1 MRCNL
6 IKKSSASALIIFL
19 VLIICSV
26 FSSSV
31 FAANWFKL
39 RGTEPGGTAH
49 TLQVWGFLQPTFAHD
64 FSDEIEGA
72 IKAAGPVNGKL
83 PVPGTLPPAR
93 QTQDSFFLRRARL
106 GIRGTM
112 IPTGNDVDYFFLTEW
127 GQNGTNLPDHDAVVL
142 DASVTFNQLSRG
154 KDDDGLHNLGGRV
167 RVGQFLFSQTSEA
180 LSHSTPGRRVH
191 IWMPEATLAHA
202 LTRRVSNNAPG
213 NFAGTKVNGARD
225 IGIELFDFVEFGDV
239 DSPYEFTYSMAI
251 GNGDTIGQLNPDDN
265 YKTYYW
271 LSFAQLL
278 DNTRGPRRH
287 DWMVYGFYQNA
298 DISFNDD
305 LNNDGVSDNAQLHPG
320 RGELCSNFAAN
331 CGGGANV
338 FTDTGDT
345 TNLKNHRQEYYGLG
359 FEYFD
364 KVGSSQLRVNVEYQE
379 QKGLT
384 FDGAQSP
391 AVGINKGIRYQTS
404 GENTGYYVDLGYDIN
419 QWWGGRKRST
429 INLRYDVL
437 DRNVDNVS
445 REVHFETTTFSWE
458 YFFHKKARVTF
469 SYQARSFDADERA
482 DGSPAQTNGNAALD
496 AVGDRVG
503 LQITYIFK
511 NVALR

>member
-6 IKKSSASALIIFL
+6 IKKPSTSALLIFV

-64 FSDEIEGA
+64 YSEPINNTA
-72 IKAAGPVNGKL
+72 VKAAAPLSGTL
-83 PVPGTLPPAR
+83 PVPGTLPPTR
-93 QTQDSFFLRRARL
+93 QQQDSFFLRRARL

-112 IPTGNDVDYFFLTEW
+112 IPTSNAVDYFFLTEW
-127 GQNGTNLPDHDAVVL
+127 GQNGTTLPDHDAVVL
-142 DASVTFNQLSRG
+142 DASMTFNQMSRG
-154 KDDDGLHNLGGRV
+154 RDDEGLHNLGARV

-202 LTRRVSNNAPG
+202 LTRRVSDNGPG

-225 IGIELFDFVEFGDV
+225 QGIELFDFVEFGDP

-265 YKTYYW
+265 YRTYYW

-287 DWMVYGFYQNA
+287 DWMVYGWYQNG
-298 DISFNDD
+298 DIRFNDD
-305 LNNDGVSDNAQLHPG
+305 INGDGLPDSSQSVPSGGIHPVNGLGGTIDRAGTVGNAL
-320 RGELCSNFAAN
+320 
-331 CGGGANV
+331 
-338 FTDTGDT
+338 DKDY
-345 TNLKNHRQEYYGLG
+345 RQEYMGLG

-364 KVGSSQLRVNVEYQE
+364 KVGRSQLRVEVEYQVM
-379 QKGLT
+379 KGLT
-384 FDGAQSP
+384 FDGTTSP
-391 AVGINKGIRYQTS
+391 SAFFNKSNGLGLRYS
-404 GENTGYYVDLGYDIN
+404 PSSENTGYYADFGYDIN
-419 QWWGGRKRST
+419 YWWGGRKRST

-437 DRNVDNVS
+437 DRNVDNS
-445 REVHFETTTFSWE
+445 AREVHFATTTFSWE

-469 SYQARSFDADERA
+469 SYQARDFNADERS
-482 DGSPAQTNGNAALD
+482 GNAQINGNAVLEE
-496 AVGDRVG
+496 VGDRVG
-503 LQITYIFK
+503 LQVTYIFK